1 MCARGEESSGARN
14 QKKQNHK
21 LLDGA
26 AGLLF
31 TQAHRW
37 RQKAARAL
45 ADRGRL
51 A

>member
-14 QKKQNHK
+14 QKKTKSQT
-21 LLDGA
+21 
-26 AGLLF
+26 AGRRRWIIIYSG
-31 TQAHRW
+31 TQMEAEGGE
-37 RQKAARAL
+37 AL